1 MRLSQRPAPR
11 PAGAVPAAEDPVLL
25 LVTEDQQLCDDI
37 ALIAAV
43 VGLRLETATRWSHI
57 TDQAAESAVAVLCC
71 PESTPRTAVMAQQC
85 LLVGH
90 DAEAVWSAAAQTPGL
105 TPVPLPAA
113 EKWLTEHLSAQ
124 VLDRSQGLVI
134 AVAGA
139 AGGVGATTFAY
150 LCAAE
155 LAARERSCILIDA
168 AGGPGSGIADLLRS
182 AGGSQKLSGGELDWK
197 QLASTE
203 GELSAAHLRDA
214 VPVLEGIG
222 VLTGPALS
230 RTPAARL
237 RAAVLAARRAYD
249 VVVIDTGQQTDTLS
263 GLGENVDEL
272 LLVTRASRRGVD
284 AAEQLIRAA
293 PQSRPQLVVNGHAA
307 PGWSAAEAEETLGA
321 PVVAD
326 LPVQK
331 WLARTDD
338 IAEAYELLRSRRGS
352 ALIARVLSAL
362 GADDA

>member
-1 MRLSQRPAPR
+1 MRLSQRTAPR
-11 PAGAVPAAEDPVLL
+11 PAGAASAAADPVLL
-25 LVTEDQQLCDDI
+25 LVTDDQQLRDDI

-43 VGLRLETATRWSHI
+43 VGLRLEVATRWSRISDH
-57 TDQAAESAVAVLCC
+57 AAESAVAVLCC
-71 PESTPRTAVMAQQC
+71 PQNTPRTAVLAKQC

-90 DAEAVWSAAAQTPGL
+90 HAEAVWSAAAQTPGL

-124 VLDRSQGLVI
+124 ALDRSQGRVI

-155 LAARERSCILIDA
+155 LSARERSPILIDA
-168 AGGPGSGIADLLRS
+168 AGGPGSGITDLLRS
-182 AGGSQKLSGGELDWK
+182 ARSSDQLRGGDLDWK

-214 VPVLEGIG
+214 LPVLEGIG

-230 RTPAARL
+230 RTPSARL
-237 RAAVLAARRAYD
+237 SAAVLAARRAYG
-249 VVVIDTGQQTDTLS
+249 VVLIDIGQQAEMLTR
-263 GLGENVDEL
+263 LGENVDEL

-293 PQSRPQLVVNGHAA
+293 PQSRPQLVVNGLTA
-307 PGWSAAEAEETLGA
+307 PGWSAAEVQEALGA

-326 LPVQK
+326 LPVQR
-331 WLARTDD
+331 WLARSDD
-338 IAEAYELLRSRRGS
+338 IAEAYELLRARRGS
-352 ALIARVLSAL
+352 ALIAEVLSAL
-362 GADDA
+362 GTDDA